1 MFWRSLI
8 ADESLSAE
16 RWKIAL
22 SQRSPYTNDFDEEEE
37 FWQSTDYSGIPLDPG
52 VKPDTVSFVG
62 QLDIVDSLWGDR
74 YGRRQIQLGKWEQA
88 WQIPTDDDILSDPS
102 STPYSSEVDEAL
114 TPAKKILYDLL
125 CDPEKVDSNL
135 VPAKAWLESKN
146 KDIFKTI
153 IPYTGPLTVVERAQI
168 SNWFESEIT
177 KDKRLRRYW
186 VSLLPLAHAHT
197 VYIASLI
204 LKSQQKVNDSLLDS
218 AWDVQCSPKP
228 LRMFE
233 RTDVDLECL
242 SFLEEEMF
250 ENSLRAGIAGNY
262 QWGLDVGNH
271 QDDWKPYLCR
281 DWFIGDR
288 EVNDDEM
295 LPGPKYIDQPK
306 TKVEVQPKRPRPKP
320 RPIPKKRKLSDYVCG
335 GHFFKLGAEK
345 PTAAETAGIRAIRRD
360 LVSEVRPE
368 NLVWSCLLY
377 GDTLSL
383 YDGAFVADD
392 AVPSGAFVST
402 TVAPGTGVDFGT
414 IPLLRVK

>member
-1 MFWRSLI
+1 MEDRTLSKKPLHERLRRGRGVLAKHGLFWYPARLI
-8 ADESLSAE
+8 HLKNNEGLFGV
-16 RWKIAL
+16 RWWRGC
-22 SQRSPYTNDFDEEEE
+22 QF
-37 FWQSTDYSGIPLDPG
+37 QDPG

-295 LPGPKYIDQPK
+295 L
-306 TKVEVQPKRPRPKP
+306 
-320 RPIPKKRKLSDYVCG
+320 YVCG